1 MFNFVINQKISAGI
15 SGQEYIE
22 EFCILVVV
30 GARLLITKLYACCIV
45 SGAYN
50 QARDI
55 SDRSDPL
62 SRVRAIPQPLST
74 RLQVAQPMVLD
85 TYVRDVR
92 YAQLNERNR
101 GTFVTEKQD
110 AGSQTYHFP
119 QKCAVIDL

>member
-1 MFNFVINQKISAGI
+1 MSTGI

-22 EFCILVVV
+22 EFYILVVV
-30 GARLLITKLYACCIV
+30 GALLLITKLYACCIV

-74 RLQVAQPMVLD
+74 RFEVAQPMALD

-92 YAQLNERNR
+92 YA
-101 GTFVTEKQD
+101 
-110 AGSQTYHFP
+110 
-119 QKCAVIDL
+119 

>member
-1 MFNFVINQKISAGI
+1 MSTGI

-22 EFCILVVV
+22 ELCILVVV
-30 GARLLITKLYACCIV
+30 GALLLITKLYACCIV

-62 SRVRAIPQPLST
+62 SRVRAIPQPQRT
-74 RLQVAQPMVLD
+74 RLQVAQTTALD

-101 GTFVTEKQD
+101 GSFVTEKQD

-119 QKCAVIDL
+119 QKYSVINL